1 MALHLIVVGG
11 EHTSVLAAFLNLP
24 FPRKWQRDFNVLE
37 IFLYD
42 SVEKTKEDS
51 QHKAVQEEILQTL
64 NDTNHPVEQ
73 NMLEE
78 PLPLHRI
85 QASYDMGWQV
95 RSSGGKY
102 GSPTGH
108 GLLIGAITKKVLD
121 SIVFSKPCA
130 MCTKQNLPLNKHK
143 CVKDYEGT
151 SKSMEAEGLVQL
163 LKRAPE
169 KFSVSICGIISDDDS
184 SGRAKAKH
192 VCKGGKLPIAV
203 EEPRFM
209 ADPSHRKRVFAR
221 SIYNLASTPVKVS
234 KVNKGLAAHLK
245 YCYGA
250 CVKGSHHLPASELSN
265 KVYNILEHIC
275 GIHDACNVAWCYELT
290 AKEKNKVCNPPKD
303 HRISKEDLATYQQL
317 KKIFDQY
324 ACIDQMAYCNHPFD
338 TQTNESLNTAIALL
352 HPNILATLVQ

>member
-1 MALHLIVVGG
+1 
-11 EHTSVLAAFLNLP
+11 
-24 FPRKWQRDFNVLE
+24 
-37 IFLYD
+37 
-42 SVEKTKEDS
+42 
-51 QHKAVQEEILQTL
+51 VQEEILQTL

-169 KFSVSICGIISDDDS
+169 KFSISICGIISDDDS
-184 SGRAKAKH
+184 SGEQRQNMFVRVGNYQSQWKSQDLWQT
-192 VCKGGKLPIAV
+192 LP
-203 EEPRFM
+203 
-209 ADPSHRKRVFAR
+209 
-221 SIYNLASTPVKVS
+221 T
-234 KVNKGLAAHLK
+234 VNV
-245 YCYGA
+245 Y
-250 CVKGSHHLPASELSN
+250 LP
-265 KVYNILEHIC
+265 
-275 GIHDACNVAWCYELT
+275 
-290 AKEKNKVCNPPKD
+290 
-303 HRISKEDLATYQQL
+303 DLFT
-317 KKIFDQY
+317 
-324 ACIDQMAYCNHPFD
+324 
-338 TQTNESLNTAIALL
+338 T
-352 HPNILATLVQ
+352 